1 MTKTDREIKVGLAKY
16 FRRRYSGDEIQYRIY
31 GKTLTSKTKN
41 VTKTFKL
48 SEYNNFLRQLRKQ
61 FGKK

>member
-1 MTKTDREIKVGLAKY
+1 MTKTDREIKIKLAKY

-31 GKTLTSKTKN
+31 GTTITNKTKN
-41 VTKTFKL
+41 VTKHFKL
-48 SEYNNFLRQLRKQ
+48 TEYNNFLRQLRKQ